1 MNTDHEC
8 MNIVNSK
15 ITASILLTNYHLIE
29 MVYAKVYTANKTGKD
44 WLYSDIAGNLCLV
57 IDYNRGAARLMMF
70 EIHNY
75 QIVFETE
82 LYKKFDNAYTKGDDT
97 FHYFEIS
104 GGFIGFYIKDK
115 ANASTF
121 YDIIKSLSDDKIQ
134 KLVKGK
140 KNIYSNEIK
149 SHAEVIKN
157 MIKHKITEEYFFKK
171 TELNESEIRLT
182 GRKIERMLGLIEW
195 DKKDKLFR
203 MKGNSYEMMRLIQSV
218 QKVKQVDNRKMHVD
232 DIREYAKQ
240 LSISIVN
247 SQKNLKKIPNKQPQP
262 QLSEVKKVPI
272 NLVEQKKPDYVK
284 PEMFKTKEVVKP
296 KEVVKEVVK
305 EVPKTNKGAPS
316 KVPPLP
322 KGAVPPVPL
331 GLLPPVA
338 KPKDT
343 TTNTTNNTN
352 INKFN
357 TNTNT
362 NTNNTTNNTINTN
375 NTNNTNN
382 INLNPTHNTQNNNT
396 TTTTH
401 TSENNHH
408 QDNEETQEKKPFQP
422 TLPVKKIW
430 PKNLKIKWKR

>member
-1 MNTDHEC
+1 
-8 MNIVNSK
+8 
-15 ITASILLTNYHLIE
+15 
-29 MVYAKVYTANKTGKD
+29 
-44 WLYSDIAGNLCLV
+44 
-57 IDYNRGAARLMMF
+57 
-70 EIHNY
+70 
-75 QIVFETE
+75 
-82 LYKKFDNAYTKGDDT
+82 
-97 FHYFEIS
+97 
-104 GGFIGFYIKDK
+104 
-115 ANASTF
+115 
-121 YDIIKSLSDDKIQ
+121 
-134 KLVKGK
+134 
-140 KNIYSNEIK
+140 
-149 SHAEVIKN
+149 
-157 MIKHKITEEYFFKK
+157 
-171 TELNESEIRLT
+171 
-182 GRKIERMLGLIEW
+182 
-195 DKKDKLFR
+195 

-422 TLPVKKIW
+422 TLPVKKDMAQELKDKMEKMTTQRQSAFVDGKFVLPTTNKQDNKPVFSVQLKKLPSKDVNIDVKPEEVKPQDSSSTNVTTVTTNTTTNTTANVISNPIIEKQVVQI
-430 PKNLKIKWKR
+430 PKSEPIIENKKEEPKSDFKSKMAAFNSKPSVTNIDTKPQPLPLCNYFY